1 MKSWLLGIVVLAT
14 AWQAGATC
22 NVNSAPYKG
31 IVYEQKLSLSE
42 EARISRWNPAT
53 QAPSITILDAIQKV
67 LRYLEEKFPD
77 DKWTYSG
84 LRLDRYGT
92 YEFNNIENTDNWWYG
107 VQVCSGTEFIHDS
120 VPFYFV
126 IHITADG
133 WIPAMTPVENTSQG
147 VAIDTIRGNRP

>member
-84 LRLDRYGT
+84 LRLDRFGVLEIGDVKY
-92 YEFNNIENTDNWWYG
+92 YDNWWYG
-107 VQVCSGTEFIHDS
+107 IQFSSDTEYIRDS
-120 VPFYFV
+120 VHFYFI
-126 IHITADG
+126 IHIASDG
-133 WIPAMTPVENTSQG
+133 WIPDMTPVENTSQG